1 MEEEINPQNRLVPE
15 VKIVPGAKENLI
27 KRYLLYFINYPIRIW
42 SFWHQK
48 RLCNKSMIHMTIF
61 RTDGKVQSRNPE
73 PNREKYKRVLDFI
86 LPWKSSP
93 K

>member
-42 SFWHQK
+42 IKKGYVTS
-48 RLCNKSMIHMTIF
+48 L
-61 RTDGKVQSRNPE
+61 
-73 PNREKYKRVLDFI
+73 
-86 LPWKSSP
+86 
-93 K
+93 

>member
-1 MEEEINPQNRLVPE
+1 MEEEEINLHNRLVPE
-15 VKIVPGAKENLI
+15 VKIVPGAKDNLI
-27 KRYLLYFINYPIRIW
+27 KRYLLHSVNYSIRI
-42 SFWHQK
+42 SSK
-48 RLCNKSMIHMTIF
+48 ELYRNCMIHMKIF